1 MATKVAFFF
10 HLHKLYLYNQKK
22 SSNFAGNLVIMRQL
36 IFTLLT
42 LAIILIACE
51 TPTTITPSD
60 ENRVQTFTFYED
72 TLNPGLTQA
81 TYKIEHRTFPDT
93 GLIYCKDSLKF
104 GTRLDSVVT
113 YIKYEATPGSATFY
127 LPNDTIIS
135 TGYDTLDLTQKPV
148 YLQVLA
154 SDMTSERWYRIEV
167 HAHQINP
174 DLYVWEKLVDNI
186 FPPQKCETKAF
197 YINNQFVLYVNN
209 GLSTQIYTSKDAQT
223 WSKSN
228 IQTNLPTPC
237 NVRDIV
243 QQGNTLYYIAK
254 EQLYKS
260 TNLHDWT
267 IVDYSTAYFEPI
279 NMLLA
284 YNNHAWCII
293 QERSTGGL
301 QLATI
306 QHDQIVP
313 MTKNID
319 GLIDGYLPNEFPIS
333 DFAATVFESSSE
345 RPRAMIVGGRV
356 INGNPVNSRW
366 NFEYIHTEKKYRL
379 KNFSISQPTFHTLT
393 GASIIQYNEQLMMF
407 GGIDNDLEWN
417 SNILYSDDEGM
428 NWYVPD
434 TACNQLPMEYE
445 SRQNQSVIVN
455 QNSIYL
461 IGGQS
466 HNTSFS
472 DVYRGRL
479 NSLQ

>member
-1 MATKVAFFF
+1 
-10 HLHKLYLYNQKK
+10 
-22 SSNFAGNLVIMRQL
+22 MRQL

-51 TPTTITPSD
+51 TPTTITTSD
-60 ENRVQTFTFYED
+60 ENEVHKFTFYED

-81 TYKIEHRTFPDT
+81 TYKIKHRTLPDT
-93 GLIYCKDSLKF
+93 GLIYCEDSLKF
-104 GTRLDSVVT
+104 GTRLDSVVPYIT
-113 YIKYEATPGSATFY
+113 YKATPGSATFY
-127 LPNDTIIS
+127 LSNDTIIS

-174 DLYVWEKLVDNI
+174 DLYVWTQLKDSI
-186 FPPQKCETKAF
+186 FAKQMCETKAF
-197 YINNQFVLYVNN
+197 YIHGQFVLFVNN
-209 GLSTQIYTSKDAQT
+209 GLSTQIYTSHNASDWTLSNQT
-223 WSKSN
+223 LN
-228 IQTNLPTPC
+228 GLPTPC

-243 QQGNTLYYIAK
+243 QQGDALYYIAK
-254 EQLYKS
+254 GLLYTS
-260 TNLHDWT
+260 TNLYDWT
-267 IVDYSTAYFEPI
+267 ITDYSASTFEPI

-293 QERSTGGL
+293 QERSTERL

-313 MTKNID
+313 MINID
-319 GLIDGYLPNEFPIS
+319 GLIDDYLPNEFPIS
-333 DFAATVFESSSE
+333 DFAATAFESSSE
-345 RPRAMIVGGRV
+345 RPRAMIVGGRD

-366 NFEYIHTEKKYRL
+366 NFEYLRTNKKYRL
-379 KNFSISQPTFHTLT
+379 KDFSISQPTFHTLT

-455 QNSIYL
+455 QKSIYL

-466 HNTSFS
+466 HTASFS